1 MRPSAAHLAWIPNPV
16 YREGAR
22 LGEEIT
28 HLCACIHAATY
39 RLLVLIREFDENTYW
54 GLPGM
59 CSCAHWL
66 NMQCGIGMN
75 AAREKVRVAHALKE
89 LPGISEAFRKG
100 ELSYS
105 KVRAMTRVANEHN
118 ENYLLMIAPH
128 GTARPFTWRSWCRS
142 TVAASDC
149 RTRRMQRNSTSSVA
163 CAVTT
168 MTTVRW

>member
-16 YREGAR
+16 YQEGAR

-118 ENYLLMIAPH
+118 EEYLLMIARHENVPRNRVSRGKAGVAIPSLQTAAGH
-128 GTARPFTWRSWCRS
+128 GQREEAAR
-142 TVAASDC
+142 AAWPALLL
-149 RTRRMQRNSTSSVA
+149 R
-163 CAVTT
+163 
-168 MTTVRW
+168 

>member
-128 GTARPFTWRSWCRS
+128 GTARHGLSRGEAG
-142 TVAASDC
+142 VAVPSLQAIAGHGEC
-149 RTRRMQRNSTSSVA
+149 KETARAAWPALLLR
-163 CAVTT
+163 
-168 MTTVRW
+168 